1 MDIREIE
8 ILKIN
13 DASCLIC
20 YFSRRGIGFISWVTH
35 MQYVYREPTAP
46 ARLQD
51 LQGLS
56 DHGILYLE
64 RISQDNTRGKCMY
77 VVYI

>member
-1 MDIREIE
+1 MH
-8 ILKIN
+8 
-13 DASCLIC
+13 
-20 YFSRRGIGFISWVTH
+20 FSTMGFGLISWVTH
-35 MQYVYREPTAP
+35 TQYVYPEPTAP